1 MQVKSLLLDLY
12 FYFFFLSDVA
22 MPPVLPVSPVVAP
35 PAPAASARDA
45 PHDDGIEVVQIDGE
59 SGTSAP
65 TSGSGSSS
73 SSPSDNLFGS
83 ASSTAS
89 DGEKPIE
96 TLTRYAN
103 DLATA
108 SPDTP
113 APPLPAA
120 SSPEVPRR
128 GLQRRASM
136 IDEYIPWQGWPTIMD
151 PVEAHDERER
161 RYGTAYGDALREAME
176 ADNELTVLTLIKR

>member
-1 MQVKSLLLDLY
+1 MENCFRKK
-12 FYFFFLSDVA
+12 
-22 MPPVLPVSPVVAP
+22 
-35 PAPAASARDA
+35 
-45 PHDDGIEVVQIDGE
+45 HDDGIELVQIDGE

-73 SSPSDNLFGS
+73 GSPSDNLFGS
-83 ASSTAS
+83 ASSTVS
-89 DGEKPIE
+89 DGDKQLEV
-96 TLTRYAN
+96 LTRYAS
-103 DLATA
+103 DLAAA

-128 GLQRRASM
+128 GIQRRASM
-136 IDEYIPWQGWPTIMD
+136 IDEYIPWQGWPTVMD

-161 RYGTAYGDALREAME
+161 LYGTAYGDALREAME